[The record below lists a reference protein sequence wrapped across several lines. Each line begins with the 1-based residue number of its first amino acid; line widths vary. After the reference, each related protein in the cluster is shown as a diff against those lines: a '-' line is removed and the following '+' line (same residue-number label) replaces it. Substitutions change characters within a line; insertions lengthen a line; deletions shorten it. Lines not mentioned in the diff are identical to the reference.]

1 MFSVCGM
8 ISIIICSKPK
18 ISTDYSRFIQY
29 AYIENI
35 DGSHAGETHQSHVY
49 KCRNLFYSC
58 NMEEMYLLLWYILK
72 DSQMKGNRFGWQTFG
87 GWDSCLW
94 QENPKIWCWILFFW
108 QEKLKTL
115 MLNFSYFAKK

>member
-35 DGSHAGETHQSHVY
+35 DGNLAGKTHQSHVY

-72 DSQMKGNRFGWQTFG
+72 DNQMKRNRFELV
-87 GWDSCLW
+87 D
-94 QENPKIWCWILFFW
+94 KLFWWLRFLFVTRKF
-108 QEKLKTL
+108 QNR
-115 MLNFSYFAKK
+115 MLNFIFLTRKTENIDIEFLIFC